1 MRADEPELASLF
13 AAAAQGDA
21 EANDRAL
28 AAVYGELRRLAS
40 AQLGRERPS
49 HTLQPTALIHEA
61 YLRLLRES
69 EPWRNRPQF
78 LALAARAMRQIL
90 IEHARRRL
98 SARRNGAAAIP
109 LASEPAAASEPRA
122 SYVLHVDA
130 ALEKLAAIDAIAARV
145 VELRFFGG
153 FSVDESAS
161 LLDIHR
167 APSSVTGTWPRP
179 GFTARSNDERGLT
192 RSLATSLPAVR
203 VGARA
208 RARRSAHRAG
218 AGVPRR

>member
-1 MRADEPELASLF
+1 MRAEESELAALF

-21 EANDRAL
+21 EANEQAL
-28 AAVYGELRRLAS
+28 AAVYGELHRLAS

-90 IEHARRRL
+90 VEHARRRL
-98 SARRNGAAAIP
+98 AARRNGGASVS
-109 LASEPAAASEPRA
+109 LTSEPAAPAAATSEPRA
-122 SYVLHVDA
+122 AHSVLQIDV
-130 ALEKLAAIDAIAARV
+130 ALEKLAAIDAVAARV

-161 LLDIHR
+161 LLGVSPRTVKRHWHLAKAWLHR
-167 APSSVTGTWPRP
+167 EI
-179 GFTARSNDERGLT
+179 ER
-192 RSLATSLPAVR
+192 
-203 VGARA
+203 
-208 RARRSAHRAG
+208 
-218 AGVPRR
+218 